1 MTILLVF
8 ISLSFQKSPHSNHFS
23 PPNSTQEHGS
33 PQSPPFDGPYV
44 CKNNGKFKPMGMTLS
59 PFTLTLQHLPQAIL
73 SNNSNMTPI
82 PALSK
87 KKVKD

>member
-1 MTILLVF
+1 
-8 ISLSFQKSPHSNHFS
+8 
-23 PPNSTQEHGS
+23 
-33 PQSPPFDGPYV
+33 
-44 CKNNGKFKPMGMTLS
+44 MGMTLS
-59 PFTLTLQHLPQAIL
+59 PFTLTLQHLLQAIL